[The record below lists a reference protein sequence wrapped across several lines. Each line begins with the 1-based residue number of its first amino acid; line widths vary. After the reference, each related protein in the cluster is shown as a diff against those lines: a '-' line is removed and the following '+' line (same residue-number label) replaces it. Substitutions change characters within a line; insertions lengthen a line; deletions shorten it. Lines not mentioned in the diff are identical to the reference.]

1 MGNPTKKIKIFELR
15 KGDTVLVDG
24 EMQTVAS
31 HHLKNDPF
39 FGPLFKG
46 DSHRLTGGEI
56 EIVLFPK
63 WLQGELIGY
72 YSQI

>member
-1 MGNPTKKIKIFELR
+1 MTNPTKKIKISELSI
-15 KGDTVLVDG
+15 GDTVIVNG
-24 EMQTVAS
+24 AMQTVGRDDIR
-31 HHLKNDPF
+31 NDSF

-46 DSHRLTGGEI
+46 DSYKAENGEI

-63 WLQGELIGY
+63 WFKGEITGY